1 MSVKKTN
8 IYTFVFLILVIG
20 FSYGLLSCGKLN
32 EAALI
37 TDSSDTSDTS
47 TTTPTVSS
55 SQLTSFVGPDS
66 VDLSWTD
73 SVGTD
78 RTEYMVRR
86 SSTVIPRTIF
96 QGDTIYSGYS
106 KSFSDTTMSTST
118 SYHYSIFKRASGAN
132 WSYLVSQDYRVPSYS
147 ESLASFVVS
156 LNAYVDAR
164 NGSDFYVVFTGEN
177 GVLSVTGATSGT
189 LDDTFV
195 NVIDGILQK
204 SVYYGPTDNNY
215 VSDIDR
221 STHETFLNRLK
232 NNSKKVMVVD
242 YVTSPGT
249 ISNSYTSAN
258 AQNYISMQRPD
269 TLATNQLP
277 DYSHQSPNQSTV
289 ISSLSGVSNF
299 FFDEGFLNT
308 GLIDRLN
315 LSTYDLVIV
324 NPFIG
329 SSSLNNLLNTDQVSN
344 LKRKGGTNASSR
356 LVFAYVDITQISNS
370 DYRYNASSEYY
381 DDAVSSGSSI
391 HKVKFWKQ
399 GWRDLMYGT
408 DTSLMYQLEARGFDG
423 VVINAQQHY

>member
-132 WSYLVSQDYRVPSYS
+132 WSYLVSQDYRV
-147 ESLASFVVS
+147 LALIYNLFYIILKCFSKLYHIMIRLCRNVKKIYFV
-156 LNAYVDAR
+156 
-164 NGSDFYVVFTGEN
+164 F
-177 GVLSVTGATSGT
+177 
-189 LDDTFV
+189 
-195 NVIDGILQK
+195 
-204 SVYYGPTDNNY
+204 
-215 VSDIDR
+215 
-221 STHETFLNRLK
+221 
-232 NNSKKVMVVD
+232 
-242 YVTSPGT
+242 
-249 ISNSYTSAN
+249 
-258 AQNYISMQRPD
+258 
-269 TLATNQLP
+269 
-277 DYSHQSPNQSTV
+277 
-289 ISSLSGVSNF
+289 GVSF
-299 FFDEGFLNT
+299 
-308 GLIDRLN
+308 
-315 LSTYDLVIV
+315 Y
-324 NPFIG
+324 
-329 SSSLNNLLNTDQVSN
+329 
-344 LKRKGGTNASSR
+344 
-356 LVFAYVDITQISNS
+356 
-370 DYRYNASSEYY
+370 
-381 DDAVSSGSSI
+381 
-391 HKVKFWKQ
+391 
-399 GWRDLMYGT
+399 
-408 DTSLMYQLEARGFDG
+408 
-423 VVINAQQHY
+423 